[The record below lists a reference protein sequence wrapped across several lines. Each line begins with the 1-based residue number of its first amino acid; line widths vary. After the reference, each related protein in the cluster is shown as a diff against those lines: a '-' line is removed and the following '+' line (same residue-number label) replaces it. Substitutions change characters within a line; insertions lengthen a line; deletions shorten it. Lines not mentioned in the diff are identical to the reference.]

1 MYRTIKVK
9 CFSGEI
15 SGTAGLVSDYGIGVV
30 CWLKFDCKHKQNTR
44 AFFKIIAAYYPGC
57 QTLFYAVSWLRLTA
71 EDVSAFGQHR
81 KFPPHARKTSG
92 TQGSSLFEEVSKTRK
107 KVSSDVKNQ
116 EVDGDL
122 FFNLPLESKD
132 QKANSQD
139 FFHNELIFGQ
149 FIREKIDAS

>member
-1 MYRTIKVK
+1 MPDTFLAR
-9 CFSGEI
+9 FRGF
-15 SGTAGLVSDYGIGVV
+15 GLRPKMCRPSA
-30 CWLKFDCKHKQNTR
+30 NTE
-44 AFFKIIAAYYPGC
+44 K
-57 QTLFYAVSWLRLTA
+57 
-71 EDVSAFGQHR
+71 
-81 KFPPHARKTSG
+81 HARKTSG

>member
-1 MYRTIKVK
+1 MVK
-9 CFSGEI
+9 
-15 SGTAGLVSDYGIGVV
+15 
-30 CWLKFDCKHKQNTR
+30 
-44 AFFKIIAAYYPGC
+44 YPGLQVWC
-57 QTLFYAVSWLRLTA
+57 PITGSELSVGWGLTVNINKIHGHFSRLSQPITLGARHFSSAVSWLRLTT